1 MTLVLKFFRIK
12 VIVKAGVKFT
22 RAEMAL
28 RLIDLSDSS
37 VEKEGIFTI
46 ETSVLKDN
54 EWGGE
59 V

>member
-1 MTLVLKFFRIK
+1 
-12 VIVKAGVKFT
+12 
-22 RAEMAL
+22 MAL
-28 RLIDLSDSS
+28 RLIDLSDSA

-59 V
+59 VFITLFWAEF